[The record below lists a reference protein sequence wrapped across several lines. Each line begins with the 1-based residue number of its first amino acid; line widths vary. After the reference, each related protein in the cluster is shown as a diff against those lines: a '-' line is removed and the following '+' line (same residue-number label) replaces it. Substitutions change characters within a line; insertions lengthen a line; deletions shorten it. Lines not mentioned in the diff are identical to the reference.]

1 MKKTFALCLLSLITF
16 TSQAQQPAAADCNCP
31 KPKAGRFL
39 NFCILVENKD
49 VQYKEELLQMSCV
62 DLTKDS
68 PQTIRAKV
76 QCMWRKYY
84 AEFGCDDTGFLVPQG
99 NILKYAVNQEF
110 ELFVDGVVEEFGLDI
125 NIKDPADNRTLLDF
139 VLDEVKRY
147 KKDPDYQKKSK
158 ELQRIYNHFRNDL
171 KAKHAIDL

>member
-1 MKKTFALCLLSLITF
+1 MKKTFALCLLSVITF
-16 TSQAQQPAAADCNCP
+16 TCYAQQPAADCNCP
-31 KPKAGRFL
+31 TPKGGKFI

-49 VQYKEELLQMSCV
+49 AQYKEELLQMSCV

-110 ELFVDGVVEEFGLDI
+110 ELFIDEVVEDFGLDI
-125 NIKDPADNRTLLDF
+125 NLKDPADGKTLLDF

-147 KKDPDYQKKSK
+147 KKDPDYKKKVK
-158 ELQRIYNHFRNDL
+158 ELERIYNHLKNDL
-171 KAKHAIDL
+171 KAKHAKDL